1 MRLASLGNCSCRAL
15 GFSQGGVSRVFTRV
29 CLLAKR
35 QPRWIGRLFPLA
47 LLLASTVLMGAVP
60 VHAGTTEIDVTED
73 LISFARWK
81 TDEGGIT
88 ESLTALYTLETA
100 GIYSCKPL
108 QEGETT
114 KTLHFEAQLTRSHC
128 QIGEVTGREAN
139 SIWDRTVK
147 LKWKTPEACKANTA
161 LFFGGVEAKLNTL
174 PAECDGTQLRNYAI
188 PDLTAAVVNGG
199 KIAVQLGMD
208 IPNGNGGSDLSQ
220 DLIIGY
226 WTPPPP
232 PAPPECSDESIDW
245 TTAATEEGWSC
256 AVDGTAYEYADFHVF
271 TVVEGDSTKICKSQ
285 LPINVNNQDNSAL
298 FCEQSAGVVRAVF
311 DWANNS
317 RLPDNSGTRL
327 SWLNTITQFGSR
339 AQGNVACGAAG
350 ETVSGRCANQLAD
363 GFRAFGDMA
372 GPGGDAIVDLDI
384 SNLTGL
390 NAMFVRAGAF
400 NQDIGA
406 WETGAI
412 TDMGYMFN
420 TAKSF
425 NQDISGWDTSNMTR
439 MERMF
444 VDAPAFNQN
453 LSDWDVSKVTTMASM
468 FKNAKAFNQ
477 DLSGWDVKVDG
488 VANSSFD
495 EGADN
500 WCGLGFDNRG
510 RPGDWEPSR
519 AVSCAV
525 SLSIDAPETVM
536 PGDELTYLLKYHN
549 ESSSNFDGTL
559 TLELPADVSVS
570 DGGISHDGT
579 QSGRTI
585 TWEKVKVPAGSSPEG
600 GGGEESVRVG
610 VAANVTD
617 GTELLASATL
627 DDGFETSV
635 NDPAKTTVSAK
646 SVLNATLSAAET
658 VLPGEV
664 IEYSLSV
671 KNVGQNPTE
680 GGDMTLTWAGDVPFT
695 IEGNEGATCD
705 DTSCRWVGELS
716 PNASRSQTAQV
727 RVGVGA
733 TVGATLTATLSASA
747 TNELEDS
754 GSNASVTTEILALPL
769 PELSV
774 DLATQPQG
782 VVDVGAQFTAF
793 VDLSNTGNGPAG
805 STTVTLD
812 IGSATYVGAAVG
824 NAPSYDSSSNAVTWT
839 VDNLDTP
846 QVEVL
851 SVRLQAPQA
860 EGAVILKSEVSTTAA
875 GNVITDS
882 ASRSLSVTGT
892 AVLDLQLSLDPEDQL
907 LPGDVLDMAFR
918 FQNIGNS
925 SALEVVLATETPVD
939 TTLLDWPDYATCAGN
954 DCSEGY
960 VGAISL
966 NLGTVRAK
974 ERATRE
980 PLGVGQ

>member
-1 MRLASLGNCSCRAL
+1 MAMTRAQRFTL
-15 GFSQGGVSRVFTRV
+15 SRR
-29 CLLAKR
+29 AR
-35 QPRWIGRLFPLA
+35 QPVQHCKGVEQT
-47 LLLASTVLMGAVP
+47 LLRFKDQV
-60 VHAGTTEIDVTED
+60 
-73 LISFARWK
+73 
-81 TDEGGIT
+81 
-88 ESLTALYTLETA
+88 SLV
-100 GIYSCKPL
+100 
-108 QEGETT
+108 
-114 KTLHFEAQLTRSHC
+114 C

-174 PAECDGTQLRNYAI
+174 PAECDGTQLRNYDI

-226 WTPPPP
+226 WTPAA

-317 RLPDNSGTRL
+317 RLPDNSGARL

-477 DLSGWDVKVDG
+477 DIGSWTTASVTEMSYMFSDASAFNQDIGGWD
-488 VANSSFD
+488 
-495 EGADN
+495 
-500 WCGLGFDNRG
+500 
-510 RPGDWEPSR
+510 
-519 AVSCAV
+519 
-525 SLSIDAPETVM
+525 
-536 PGDELTYLLKYHN
+536 
-549 ESSSNFDGTL
+549 
-559 TLELPADVSVS
+559 
-570 DGGISHDGT
+570 
-579 QSGRTI
+579 
-585 TWEKVKVPAGSSPEG
+585 
-600 GGGEESVRVG
+600 
-610 VAANVTD
+610 
-617 GTELLASATL
+617 
-627 DDGFETSV
+627 TS
-635 NDPAKTTVSAK
+635 
-646 SVLNATLSAAET
+646 
-658 VLPGEV
+658 
-664 IEYSLSV
+664 SV
-671 KNVGQNPTE
+671 KNMEAMFKG
-680 GGDMTLTWAGDVPFT
+680 
-695 IEGNEGATCD
+695 
-705 DTSCRWVGELS
+705 
-716 PNASRSQTAQV
+716 
-727 RVGVGA
+727 
-733 TVGATLTATLSASA
+733 ASA
-747 TNELEDS
+747 FNQDI
-754 GSNASVTTEILALPL
+754 GSWTTASVTDMSYMFYSAE
-769 PELSV
+769 
-774 DLATQPQG
+774 
-782 VVDVGAQFTAF
+782 AF
-793 VDLSNTGNGPAG
+793 NQ
-805 STTVTLD
+805 D
-812 IGSATYVGAAVG
+812 IGSWTTASVTDMELHVLQGT
-824 NAPSYDSSSNAVTWT
+824 APSIRT
-839 VDNLDTP
+839 
-846 QVEVL
+846 
-851 SVRLQAPQA
+851 
-860 EGAVILKSEVSTTAA
+860 
-875 GNVITDS
+875 
-882 ASRSLSVTGT
+882 
-892 AVLDLQLSLDPEDQL
+892 
-907 LPGDVLDMAFR
+907 
-918 FQNIGNS
+918 
-925 SALEVVLATETPVD
+925 LA
-939 TTLLDWPDYATCAGN
+939 
-954 DCSEGY
+954 
-960 VGAISL
+960 
-966 NLGTVRAK
+966 LGTPRA
-974 ERATRE
+974 
-980 PLGVGQ
+980 